1 MNPIFTLLSKFVTDK
16 VIEGL
21 TKEFV
26 EKATGPGGIE
36 AARKWIMNHPQLSGW
51 LNGPLG
57 PLIKK
62 ALTELAPEEFRPIM
76 KGLLGSES
84 LKDLKDLDELNK
96 KLNDK
101 TWWQHLVD
109 GTKEILKEAA
119 DTLLS
124 VIGNENT
131 TNFLLPAMI
140 GIGEVTSGGI
150 NKGLDIPAAVKSI
163 GASSN
168 GKFRKVSQVKFVK
181 VAQKADDFLPNF
193 SLNPNF
199 KDEALQSYQ
208 KIVSSN
214 ASDREKSIMLNYLMS
229 NLQSEVMPA
238 LEYIK
243 EYLPDIY
250 SYYESNYK

>member
-1 MNPIFTLLSKFVTDK
+1 MLEGLITKFITDK
-16 VIEGL
+16 LVEEL
-21 TKEFV
+21 TQEFIN
-26 EKATGPGGIE
+26 KAGSEGIE
-36 AARKWIMNHPQLSGW
+36 EARRWFMKQPGVAKYLTN
-51 LNGPLG
+51 

-62 ALTELAPEEFRPIM
+62 IIVDSAPEKLKPILR
-76 KGLLGSES
+76 GILSSEAI
-84 LKDLKDLDELNK
+84 KDLNGLSNEDLQKKIDDRAWYK
-96 KLNDK
+96 KLI
-101 TWWQHLVD
+101 D
-109 GTKEILKEAA
+109 GAFEAIDLALDILS
-119 DTLLS
+119 DS
-124 VIGNENT
+124 NT

-150 NKGLDIPAAVKSI
+150 NKGLDNPAAVKSI

-181 VAQKADDFLPNF
+181 VSQKADDFLPNF

-250 SYYESNYK
+250 SYYESNYKW